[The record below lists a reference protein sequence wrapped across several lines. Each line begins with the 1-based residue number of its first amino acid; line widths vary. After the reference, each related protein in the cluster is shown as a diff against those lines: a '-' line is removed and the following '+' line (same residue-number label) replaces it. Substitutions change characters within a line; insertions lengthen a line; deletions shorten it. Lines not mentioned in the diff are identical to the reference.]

1 MLSRCLQNAVI
12 PFTRYSGHTHASGGD
27 DSRTPIASN
36 PRSPAQSHLPHR
48 ARYRLDPARPRGA
61 ASPDRHPHASPCPG
75 PGRDCPTPSSRAGPP
90 ELGEPRQVRGPPLT
104 IRKRRTRGETRRGS
118 AGGRMLPRRLRRRR
132 RRPAA
137 WRCPL
142 LPGPAGPADTDAA
155 DPASWRRGSR
165 SAAPRPERPPQVRR
179 GGRGW
184 AGAASGRGG
193 GRAASE
199 RQSAGARQEASAPA
213 PSLRLRSSAAARRP
227 PRSARRA
234 PSRPEAA
241 AAELPSRTRGVPP
254 PPWPGCSARSSSSA
268 ASRPW
273 WGPPSTPS
281 TSGRCCCPRSTVSA
295 RSRAGERAGPAGLRG
310 LCKIDV
316 KLGVVWS
323 QGDPALL
330 AATGLCVTYG
340 RSVKRRTG
348 KPWDAPVAARS
359 GSRASAPAK
368 PGRGAC
374 GCDAPHRPFTFV
386 RANEALPQRCTRLL

>member
-1 MLSRCLQNAVI
+1 MPSERSDSLHSLQWPHTRIWRRWQQNPHCLQPTKPSSEPLATQSALPPRPGPAPRGCI
-12 PFTRYSGHTHASGGD
+12 
-27 DSRTPIASN
+27 
-36 PRSPAQSHLPHR
+36 PRSSPTRFPVPGAGPRLPDAVLPGR
-48 ARYRLDPARPRGA
+48 AARARGA
-61 ASPDRHPHASPCPG
+61 AAGAGTATHHQEEEDERRDAAGLGRGPHA
-75 PGRDCPTPSSRAGPP
+75 
-90 ELGEPRQVRGPPLT
+90 
-104 IRKRRTRGETRRGS
+104 
-118 AGGRMLPRRLRRRR
+118 
-132 RRPAA
+132 AA
-137 WRCPL
+137 
-142 LPGPAGPADTDAA
+142 AA
-155 DPASWRRGSR
+155 QEAA
-165 SAAPRPERPPQVRR
+165 AAPRGVALPAAARPGRPRRHGCGRSGFLEEGLEQRRAAPRAAAAGAERRARLGR
-179 GGRGW
+179 GGIR
-184 AGAASGRGG
+184 SRG

-234 PSRPEAA
+234 LSRPEAA

-268 ASRPW
+268 ASWPW

-281 TSGRCCCPRSTVSA
+281 TSGRCYCPRSTVSA
-295 RSRAGERAGPAGLRG
+295 RSKAGERAGPAGLRG

-386 RANEALPQRCTRLL
+386 RANEALPQRCTRLLWRGF